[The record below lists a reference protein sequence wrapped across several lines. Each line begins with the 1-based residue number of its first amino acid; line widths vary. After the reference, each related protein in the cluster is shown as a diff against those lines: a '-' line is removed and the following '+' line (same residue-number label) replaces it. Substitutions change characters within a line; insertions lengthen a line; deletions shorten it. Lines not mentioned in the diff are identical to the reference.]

1 LAFNREIEYRIYR
14 TLPHTV
20 GARVGSGVPVPVGF
34 LGGSRSREVRAIGLD
49 ATRRIIGDHLLWL
62 DGGHLFPME
71 RPLETARALQ
81 EMLHGL
87 VPVA

>member
-1 LAFNREIEYRIYR
+1 
-14 TLPHTV
+14 
-20 GARVGSGVPVPVGF
+20 
-34 LGGSRSREVRAIGLD
+34 VRAIGLD